1 MNRLVVALATCT
13 LLLAVLTEQVIAHG
27 PLTALDHPVERF
39 AVTHRSISMTDV
51 MRLLSDVGSTSF
63 LFPLVLMAVVYFV
76 FRDRAWKPPAVLAA
90 AFISDILLQDLVKA
104 AVGRHRPPLSQMIGR
119 YPGASF
125 PSGHTTQSLVVYG
138 MIALLLIRTHP
149 RWPRVAVL
157 LPAVCLVL
165 LIGISRVYLGAH
177 WPTDVAG
184 GLLLGSFWLL
194 VLHALFP
201 FLLPNRM
208 PTTTRGRSEAP
219 NTQERAQLRDST

>member
-1 MNRLVVALATCT
+1 MKRLITGLATCT
-13 LLLAVLTEQVIAHG
+13 LLLGVLTEQVIARG
-27 PLTALDHPVERF
+27 PLTDLDHPVERF
-39 AVTHRSISMTDV
+39 AVTHRSIAMTDV

-63 LFPLVLMAVVYFV
+63 LFPIVLIAVVYFV

-90 AFISDILLQDLVKA
+90 AFISDILLQDVVKA
-104 AVGRHRPPLSQMIGR
+104 VVGRHRPPLSQMIGR